1 MSGQDVVIFFAGM
14 GAGAINALVGS
25 GTLITFPTLIGFG
38 YSPVVANVSNTIG
51 LVPGS
56 LAGAWGYRR
65 ELGGRRAL
73 VVRLGVASAL
83 GGITGAVLLLAL
95 PAAAFDAVVP
105 AFIAMAL
112 VLVVIQPW
120 LVRRLASRTPEP
132 TSLHGGLP
140 TLAALFVTGVY
151 GGYFGAAQGII
162 LLAILSI
169 LLRDTLQDA
178 NGIKNV
184 LAGLTNLVAGITFA
198 FSTHV
203 DWKVA
208 LLIACGSVIGG
219 YVAAHF
225 GRRLPDPVLR
235 GLIVA
240 VGTFAI
246 VKLAA

>member
-73 VVRLGVASAL
+73 VVRLAIASAL
-83 GGITGAVLLLAL
+83 GGITRAGLLLAL

-120 LVRRLASRTPEP
+120 LVRRLAAR
-132 TSLHGGLP
+132 
-140 TLAALFVTGVY
+140 
-151 GGYFGAAQGII
+151 
-162 LLAILSI
+162 
-169 LLRDTLQDA
+169 
-178 NGIKNV
+178 K
-184 LAGLTNLVAGITFA
+184 
-198 FSTHV
+198 
-203 DWKVA
+203 
-208 LLIACGSVIGG
+208 
-219 YVAAHF
+219 
-225 GRRLPDPVLR
+225 
-235 GLIVA
+235 
-240 VGTFAI
+240 
-246 VKLAA
+246 